1 MPQIKIISKSAQKA
15 LSALPFYDNIKNIVV
30 IGVGA
35 SVSNSKALLPF
46 FALKKKICF
55 IDTVE
60 QEYIDEKVSNVNSE
74 NSLIVAISK
83 SGSTDETCKILK
95 YILEGKM
102 KDAICYVVSENEN
115 SELGNIASISSG
127 AIFIK
132 YEESKS
138 GRFSIFQNA
147 SLLPLVLAGID
158 RKKIFSD
165 INHASKAEY
174 DDSLSETITRNI
186 NSGRNMLVISVYN
199 RNMLG
204 LAEWIRQI
212 VSESLGKNKY
222 GITPVISL
230 GSSDEHSQLQ
240 LYLDGPDDK
249 LYYILPLPQTES
261 SELSQ
266 TNKNHHQAFVNSL
279 LQANRPVIMEEKLQL
294 PIITK
299 WVDAIIEIANQKSIN
314 PYDQP
319 AVDKAKK
326 LFL

>member
-1 MPQIKIISKSAQKA
+1 MSQIQIISKFAQKA
-15 LSALPFYDNIKNIVV
+15 LSALPFYDNIVV

-46 FALKKKICF
+46 FKFQKRICF

-60 QEYIDEKVSNVNSE
+60 QEYIDEKLHLLNLE
-74 NSLIVAISK
+74 NTILVAISK

-95 YILEGKM
+95 YILQNKIQ
-102 KDAICYVVSENEN
+102 DPICYFVSENEN
-115 SELGNIASISSG
+115 SELGKIASMSTQ

-147 SLLPLVLAGID
+147 SLLPLVLAGVNN
-158 RKKIFSD
+158 KKLFSD
-165 INHASKAEY
+165 IIHASKAEY
-174 DDSLSETITRNI
+174 DDSLSEIITRNI
-186 NSGRNMLVISVYN
+186 NSKRNMLVISVYN

-204 LAEWIRQI
+204 LAEWVRQI

-249 LYYILPLPQTES
+249 LYYILPIGTNEN

-294 PIITK
+294 TIITK
-299 WVDAIIEIANQKSIN
+299 WVDAIIEIASQKSIN